1 MLYENEEDCFNDL
14 IKKGKNI
21 PPGNSSID
29 NYVDVFD
36 VLIFYKLF
44 PRQERLQWHI

>member
-21 PPGNSSID
+21 PPGNFSID
-29 NYVDVFD
+29 M
-36 VLIFYKLF
+36 LM
-44 PRQERLQWHI
+44 